1 MAAWTCACGS
11 QPPLSAANQNPGSCL
26 DADVHHRLHSSAP
39 AQEQH
44 QLICRSPLQ
53 LSHSGDRGIT
63 YHSPARN
70 LSRLPAQDSSRQ
82 SSPTAVLRP
91 PSDHP
96 LLTRH
101 ALSLTFCNQRAFP
114 PELWHFLPRTNLL
127 RPLHTP
133 YSTITNPGYF
143 PHRKLKLSSQPWPV
157 SVVPLREAVCRSY
170 ANRTQL

>member
-96 LLTRH
+96 HYLPGTLC
-101 ALSLTFCNQRAFP
+101 LSLSATNAPFRQSCGTFFHLQTSSDP
-114 PELWHFLPRTNLL
+114 SIPHILLLP
-127 RPLHTP
+127 TP
-133 YSTITNPGYF
+133 VTSRIGSLNSP
-143 PHRKLKLSSQPWPV
+143 
-157 SVVPLREAVCRSY
+157 
-170 ANRTQL
+170 ANHGR